1 MSETDTTTL
10 FVNEASTEAPAG
22 ELAKDIGNLEGVT
35 SVELGAPDPETGKGP
50 LMVQRATIT
59 FDPRSTSPENL
70 RASLQDLGYTIT
82 ALSEISE

>member
-10 FVNEASTEAPAG
+10 FVNEAPAEVSAG

-35 SVELGAPDPETGKGP
+35 SVELGAPDSETGKGP

-59 FDPRSTSPENL
+59 YDPRSTSPENL